1 MVLPFHLPDI
11 PIQFGSSDVPPLILS
26 DLKFLTWMKCN
37 AIYPDAQRYLYPD
50 AQRYLYPKIRD
61 WRPRRKTSTH
71 GSVIPKCPD
80 GLSELYYLHEMLHVT
95 RGPCSYADLMTVNG
109 FVYYTFKDAYM
120 AFIFDNNH

>member
-1 MVLPFHLPDI
+1 MHSVIFIQMHSVIFIQKLPATFVWDH
-11 PIQFGSSDVPPLILS
+11 
-26 DLKFLTWMKCN
+26 
-37 AIYPDAQRYLYPD
+37 
-50 AQRYLYPKIRD
+50 KIRD